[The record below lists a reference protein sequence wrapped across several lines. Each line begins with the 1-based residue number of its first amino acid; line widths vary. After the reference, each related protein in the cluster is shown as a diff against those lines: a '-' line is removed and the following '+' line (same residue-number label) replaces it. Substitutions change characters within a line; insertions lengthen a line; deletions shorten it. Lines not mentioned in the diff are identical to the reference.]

1 MLEFIVSAAITLS
14 PAQINRVTGCDR
26 VLSVRVT
33 SEESTKYFRCIQ
45 KIEADLNLQLV
56 PTVKDCRTKLSSPFW
71 NATKQ
76 DKKAFR
82 NCLKGI

>member
-1 MLEFIVSAAITLS
+1 MIEIIATAIVLT
-14 PAQINRVTGCDR
+14 PAQIDRVTRCDR
-26 VLSVRVT
+26 FLSVRVT
-33 SEESTKYFRCIQ
+33 SEESSKYFRCIQ

-56 PTVKDCRTKLSSPFW
+56 PTVKECRTKLSSPFW
-71 NATKQ
+71 NASKG